1 MAVWHKCDVCGNEI
15 RNYQK
20 PRNMVRVPS
29 LVINRY
35 KDMDLCEECVKKLR
49 GFLGLPVAERVP
61 EVNITP

>member
-29 LVINRY
+29 LVINM
-35 KDMDLCEECVKKLR
+35 KN
-49 GFLGLPVAERVP
+49 A
-61 EVNITP
+61 